1 MRALTVPELLHAW
14 EEGLGQPLAERAL
27 ALLAA
32 ACPET
37 PREALA
43 RLSLGQRNARL
54 LRLRELT
61 FGPQLVGLTTCP
73 DCGERLELTFQ
84 TDDLKV
90 APEAEPEETF
100 MLNVDG
106 DEMQFRLPNSLDLA
120 AIEPHQDL
128 ALTRQLI
135 LERCLLNV
143 QHCGEERPL
152 DHLSANA
159 VEAIVEHMAKADP
172 QAEVQ
177 LAVSCFRCSHK
188 WQASFDIGLFF
199 WAEIHAWAN
208 RTLDELHVLAS
219 AYGWSEKNILAMSP
233 RRRQLYLDR
242 ITG

>member
-1 MRALTVPELLHAW
+1 MRALTVPELLNAW
-14 EEGLGQPLAERAL
+14 EQGLGQPLAERAL
-27 ALLAA
+27 ALLVA

-43 RLSLGQRNARL
+43 RLSIGQRNARL
-54 LRLRELT
+54 LRLREWT
-61 FGPQLVGLTTCP
+61 FGSQLVGLVTCP
-73 DCGERLELTFQ
+73 DCGEQLELTFQ

-100 MLNVDG
+100 MLHVDG
-106 DEMQFRLPNSLDLA
+106 NEVQFRLPDSLDLA

-135 LERCLLNV
+135 LERCLLKV
-143 QHCGEERPL
+143 QHGGEERPL

-159 VEAIVEHMAKADP
+159 IEAIVQHMAKVDP
-172 QAEVQ
+172 QADVQ
-177 LAVSCFRCSHK
+177 LAVSCVRCSHK
-188 WQASFDIGLFF
+188 WQASFDISLFF

-208 RTLDELHVLAS
+208 RILDELHLLAS
-219 AYGWSEKNILAMSP
+219 AYGWGEKDILAMSP
-233 RRRQLYLDR
+233 RRRQFYLDR